1 MRRYSETVTAK
12 VVRLMGPPQQQSV
25 AHSSQEFGI
34 HAATFYNWRHS
45 WRLHGEVVQASA
57 KDPDG
62 LERCR
67 KIHPR
72 SGER

>member
-1 MRRYSETVTAK
+1 MRCYSETVTAK

-45 WRLHGEVVQASA
+45 
-57 KDPDG
+57 
-62 LERCR
+62 
-67 KIHPR
+67 
-72 SGER
+72 